1 MAAAHSRLG
10 GSGQDTPL
18 GVTDSILSQDPTWE
32 PSREQAYVPAQQPA
46 PPQDARVSAP
56 DAHPRRTGHP
66 GLSAAQGP
74 YPAGC
79 LIAGRFPECRIRP
92 VDDHVL
98 PQPLRLRRA
107 PEFLLAVRRGRR
119 SARPTLVAHVWQP
132 ATGDVTADSGLVS
145 SAVAPPARVGFVVG
159 RKVGS
164 AVTRNRVKRRLR
176 HLMRPRIDS
185 LAGGSLCVIR
195 ALPAAA
201 SADYRELERDLHAAL
216 RKVIGDR
223 S

>member
-10 GSGQDTPL
+10 GSGQDAPL
-18 GVTDSILSQDPTWE
+18 GVTDSIFSPDPTWE

-79 LIAGRFPECRIRP
+79 LSAGRFPECCIRP

-98 PQPLRLRRA
+98 PQPLRLRRS
-107 PEFLLAVRRGRR
+107 PEFLLAARQGRR
-119 SARPTLVAHVWQP
+119 SVRPTLVAHVWQP
-132 ATGDVTADSGLVS
+132 ATDDLTADS
-145 SAVAPPARVGFVVG
+145 AVAAPARVGFVVG

-185 LAGGSLCVIR
+185 LSGGSLCVIR
-195 ALPAAA
+195 ALPLAA